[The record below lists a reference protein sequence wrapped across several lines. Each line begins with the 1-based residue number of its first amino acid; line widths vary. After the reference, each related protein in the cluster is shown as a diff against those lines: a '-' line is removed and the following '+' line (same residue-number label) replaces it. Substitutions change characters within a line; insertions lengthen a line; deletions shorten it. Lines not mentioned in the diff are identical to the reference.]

1 LKRIINNTELNN
13 LIGLRVKLTKLK
25 EEKIKNNFLKHLL
38 VVYDLFDA
46 SSNLYEIEII
56 KLVCS
61 VSEDFIFQK
70 KK

>member
-1 LKRIINNTELNN
+1 MKRIINNTELNN

-46 SSNLYEIEII
+46 SYNLYEIEII
-56 KLVCS
+56 KIVCS